1 VRNRDASTD
10 RDLQIAGIMARAALR
25 SALVSGRWKTEGES
39 RVAAAQLIRR
49 KKEMA
54 DNGSST
60 ASTGIIAI
68 LVIFVILV
76 VGALFVFGGR
86 WFGGNKRV
94 DVNIGTPAK

>member
-1 VRNRDASTD
+1 
-10 RDLQIAGIMARAALR
+10 
-25 SALVSGRWKTEGES
+25 
-39 RVAAAQLIRR
+39 
-49 KKEMA
+49 MA
-54 DNGSST
+54 DDTSST

-94 DVNIGTPAK
+94 DVNIGTPSK